1 MADTPYQQLEAARRT
16 IKSLIDVSG
25 MLSWDRDTMMPPGAA
40 EGRTAQQEAV
50 AVATHAA
57 STAPKLGE
65 ILAAATAQP
74 ELDDWQR
81 RNVELSQR
89 DYDLMT
95 ALPDD
100 LIARKTRAVGRS
112 HASWLAARDAN
123 DWTVWLSDF
132 EEIVAVT
139 REIGGLRGAKAGI
152 TPYDACLDEYEQG
165 NRMADIQPLF
175 AELESFLRD
184 VIPAIQDRQVGLPTG
199 FKNKI
204 FPIAQQEAL
213 CRQVMRALG
222 YDENHGRLD
231 TTVHPFCGE
240 VTGDV
245 RICTRY
251 DEMDFTPALFGLIHE
266 TGHAL
271 YEQKKPAAQSGTW
284 FMQPVGFNLGMMI
297 HESQSLL
304 MEMQVG
310 CSTGFL
316 GWVAPLAAHVFGLS
330 GDIITPACL
339 AAQLQHV
346 QPSLIRTAADEV
358 TYPLHIILRTKL
370 ESQLING
377 GLEAR
382 HVRDAWNTGMEETLG
397 VTVPDDKHGCLQ
409 DVHWPEGLIGYFP
422 CYTQGAIAAAAF
434 FAKAKQDVPGIE
446 DGIAAGNFKPLTDW
460 LYTNIHLQG
469 SRYTAPELIR
479 RVTGAPLS
487 LEPFKQHIRARY
499 LPG

>member
-1 MADTPYQQLEAARRT
+1 MTNTPYQQLEAARRT
-16 IKSLIDVSG
+16 IKSLNDVSG

-50 AVATHAA
+50 AVATHTA
-57 STAPKLGE
+57 STALRLGE
-65 ILAAATAQP
+65 ILAAAAAQP
-74 ELDDWQR
+74 DLDDWQR

-89 DYDLMT
+89 DYNLMT

-100 LIARKTRAVGRS
+100 LVARHTRAVGRS

-123 DWTVWLSDF
+123 DWAVWLPDF

-139 REIGGLRGAKAGI
+139 REMAGLRGAKAGI
-152 TPYDACLDEYEQG
+152 TPYDACLDVFEQG
-165 NRMADIQPLF
+165 NRLADIQPLF

-184 VIPAIQDRQVGLPTG
+184 VLPEIQARQTAQVALPADQT
-199 FKNKI
+199 
-204 FPIAQQEAL
+204 FPVAQQEAL
-213 CRQVMRALG
+213 CKQVMRALG

-231 TTVHPFCGE
+231 TTVHPFCGGA
-240 VTGDV
+240 TGDV

-251 DEMDFTPALFGLIHE
+251 DEGDFTPALFGLIHE

-271 YEQKKPAAQSGTW
+271 YDQKIPAAQPQW
-284 FMQPVGFNLGMMI
+284 FLQPVGSSLGMMI

-316 GWVAPLAAHVFGLS
+316 NWVAPLATRAYGTE
-330 GDIITPACL
+330 ITPAYL
-339 AAQLQHV
+339 ASQLQHV

-370 ESQLING
+370 ESQLVNG

-382 HVRDAWNTGMEETLG
+382 HVRDAWNTAMEETLG
-397 VTVPDDKHGCLQ
+397 VTVPDDKRGCLQ
-409 DVHWPEGLIGYFP
+409 DVHWPEGMMGYFP
-422 CYTQGAIAAAAF
+422 CYTQGAITAAAF
-434 FAKAKQDVPGIE
+434 FAKARQDVPEIE
-446 DGIAAGNFKPLTDW
+446 TGIAAGDFRPLTDW
-460 LYTNIHLQG
+460 LYANIHSQG
-469 SRYTAPELIR
+469 SRYTAPDLIR
-479 RVTGAPLS
+479 RVTGAPLN
-487 LEPFKQHIRARY
+487 LEPFKRHIRARY
-499 LPG
+499 LLG